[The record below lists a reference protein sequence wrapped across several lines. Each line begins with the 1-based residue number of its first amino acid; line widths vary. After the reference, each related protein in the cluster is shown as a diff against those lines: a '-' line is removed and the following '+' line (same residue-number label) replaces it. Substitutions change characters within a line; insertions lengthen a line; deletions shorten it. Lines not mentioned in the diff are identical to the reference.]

1 MRATLERVA
10 SRLHSRP
17 TLWSRGLRARLVV
30 WLGAGLATLASAAT
44 NVAEA
49 TPRAIV
55 IAPYDASSLAAD
67 EQWMGEAV
75 AQVISLGLV
84 WQQGLVQ
91 IEPARFRSVVD
102 PIVWDETHVAQAA
115 RAVRADTA
123 LYGTIVRKDSGL
135 LLQPR
140 LLDLKSGQP
149 TPLPPMAF
157 TEAET
162 VAQLASL
169 AGIYAQALLPALTG
183 GERTRIER
191 AARPTSSL
199 PALELFARGQTA
211 FYDGDNTNAV
221 DLLVRAVE
229 ADQSFAPATL
239 SLGVV
244 HAALGNRWKAAALF
258 RATFMLD
265 SKMPEPFKALGDL
278 YLSVPR
284 NLFDQAIEA
293 YSKAIELRPFYADAH
308 AGLGDAHIAKGDVSL
323 AVEAYQRAIAF
334 DPFNPRTH
342 VRLGRAYAA
351 KGRCTDAANEHSR
364 AGELDP
370 HYAAVPAPCPTN
382 TP

>member
-44 NVAEA
+44 NGAEA

-55 IAPYDASSLAAD
+55 IAPYDTSSLAAD

-123 LYGTIVRKDSGL
+123 LHGTIVRKDSGL

-162 VAQLASL
+162 
-169 AGIYAQALLPALTG
+169 
-183 GERTRIER
+183 
-191 AARPTSSL
+191 
-199 PALELFARGQTA
+199 
-211 FYDGDNTNAV
+211 
-221 DLLVRAVE
+221 
-229 ADQSFAPATL
+229 
-239 SLGVV
+239 
-244 HAALGNRWKAAALF
+244 
-258 RATFMLD
+258 
-265 SKMPEPFKALGDL
+265 
-278 YLSVPR
+278 
-284 NLFDQAIEA
+284 IEA

-308 AGLGDAHIAKGDVSL
+308 AGLGDAHVAKGDVSL
-323 AVEAYQRAIAF
+323 AVYAYQRAIAF

-351 KGRCTDAANEHSR
+351 KGRCTDAANEHRR